1 MRKAGKDT
9 KAIEE
14 MIGHTNIMVDDIYT
28 TIDSEQ
34 RADAVKAIPDA
45 LRLPMSLLPAGSEPT
60 GEQIAEEEWRPHE
73 YSVGQRKGVGGRKA
87 EPDKT

>member
-14 MIGHTNIMVDDIYT
+14 MIGRTSIKVDDIYT

-34 RADAVKAIPDA
+34 QADAVKAIPDA
-45 LRLPMSLLPAGSEPT
+45 LRLPMSLRTDRRADCGGGVATPRVLCGSL
-60 GEQIAEEEWRPHE
+60 
-73 YSVGQRKGVGGRKA
+73 KGVGGRKA